1 MLYHNTKEYLKE
13 MGMKLKILLL
23 GCAVCLSGCANSD
36 GDVKKAICSVQQDV
50 KEMITSTPVKQPVCT
65 GSIVKGCQPVI
76 YFDVN
81 KSDLTDESIQ
91 NLDWVVQKMTRYDR
105 YHVALT
111 GHADVSGTTDKNL
124 QLSEER
130 VNAVRAYLIKQKIS
144 ADRIEGYYK
153 GANEPICTEEYCK
166 ELSRRVEMYIYVS
179 KDNVLTEFFNK
190 NPDGQPTEI
199 IVEDLK

>member
-1 MLYHNTKEYLKE
+1 M
-13 MGMKLKILLL
+13 
-23 GCAVCLSGCANSD
+23 
-36 GDVKKAICSVQQDV
+36 
-50 KEMITSTPVKQPVCT
+50 
-65 GSIVKGCQPVI
+65 
-76 YFDVN
+76 
-81 KSDLTDESIQ
+81 
-91 NLDWVVQKMTRYDR
+91 
-105 YHVALT
+105 
-111 GHADVSGTTDKNL
+111 

>member
-1 MLYHNTKEYLKE
+1 
-13 MGMKLKILLL
+13 MKLKILLL

-50 KEMITSTPVKQPVCT
+50 KEMITSTPIKQPICT

-111 GHADVSGTTDKNL
+111 GHADVSGTADKNL
-124 QLSEER
+124 QLSEDR
-130 VNAVRAYLIKQKIS
+130 VNAVRDYLIKKQIS

-153 GANEPICTEEYCK
+153 GANDPICTDEYCK
-166 ELSRRVEMYIYVS
+166 ELSRRVEIYIYVS

-190 NPDGQPTEI
+190 KPDGQPTEI